1 MNIILPA
8 DIIYRQWGGFL
19 FQLGIALGRTRELPS
34 ILSTLEDPNS
44 ITSHHMLTF
53 NYNYPVHLKSF
64 HLYICLG
71 LLLALI
77 APPAGGQ
84 AAPDLA
90 PDVTA
95 FDLIIA
101 MNTLRVSNGLPAL
114 IEHPIINAVAQSTAA
129 TMAASQMSW
138 HIGNVSGRIAAAGYG
153 GGARV
158 LATENFAVGSRHTI
172 DTIMIAWDDPDH
184 MLPVTNPAYCHV
196 GAGIAKAPN
205 GMTYYVLQAAYV
217 SGQACG
223 PYTPP
228 SGATPQPGAT
238 GSPGSPSS
246 PGVSQIIIPVK
257 IAAPDADGK
266 VFHVVEAGQSFWA
279 IAVAYKI
286 TILDLETWNN
296 LSRETPLKVGQ
307 RLFIPGGNTEGYF
320 TPTPVGMVLVSDP
333 DSDGKVVHV
342 VQTHQT
348 LSTIAKAYR
357 VDIQTIL
364 NLNGIQEDWPLRIDQ
379 KLLIRP
385 SSVTPTPTPRPLTPL
400 EKLTPENDG
409 KYYHIVR
416 SGETLSW
423 IAGLYEIQVVELMN
437 WNGLNETSILY
448 PDNKLLLEVTPPATQ
463 THTPGPPTDTP
474 TVTLVPPTPTVTLSP
489 TTAAASPTTQ
499 VEPPSPAFNTELSW
513 LIIIGLLA
521 GGGFLVVLFVR
532 RRGA

>member
-1 MNIILPA
+1 MRR
-8 DIIYRQWGGFL
+8 Y
-19 FQLGIALGRTRELPS
+19 PS
-34 ILSTLEDPNS
+34 S
-44 ITSHHMLTF
+44 ITKHQPPTI
-53 NYNYPVHLKSF
+53 NYNCLVHLKSF
-64 HLYICLG
+64 RLLICLA
-71 LLLALI
+71 LLFALI
-77 APPAGGQ
+77 TPPAGGQ

-153 GGARV
+153 GGAKV
-158 LATENFAVGSRHTI
+158 WATENFAVGSRHTI
-172 DTIMIAWDDPDH
+172 DTIMVAWDDPDH

-223 PYTPP
+223 PYTSPG
-228 SGATPQPGAT
+228 GATPQPGAT
-238 GSPGSPSS
+238 GSPSS

-257 IAAPDADGK
+257 IAEPDADGK

-279 IAVAYKI
+279 IAIAYKI
-286 TILDLETWNN
+286 TILDLENWNN

-307 RLFIPGGNTEGYF
+307 RLFIPGGNTEGYA
-320 TPTPVGMVLVSDP
+320 TPTPVGMVLVSAPDP
-333 DSDGKVVHV
+333 DGKVVHI

-348 LSTIAKAYR
+348 LSTISKAYG

-400 EKLTPENDG
+400 EKLTPESDG
-409 KYYHIVR
+409 KYYHVIN

-423 IAGLYEIQVVELMN
+423 IAGLYEIKVVELMN

-448 PDNKLLLEVTPPATQ
+448 PDTKLLLQVTPPATQ

-474 TVTLVPPTPTVTLSP
+474 TVTLAPPTPTATLSP
-489 TTAAASPTTQ
+489 TTAAASPAVQ
-499 VEPPSPAFNTELSW
+499 DEPPSTASNPDLGW
-513 LIIIGLLA
+513 LILIGLLA
-521 GGGFLVVLFVR
+521 GGGFLVVQFVR